1 MAGVGLRG
9 AVKEVA
15 RRASAVARLQAELTK
30 AELASTGKNAAI
42 GGGLAAGAAFLGVFV
57 FALLTTLFVVALAIP
72 LPLWLAVLIVLV
84 AYLIV
89 AAVLG
94 LLARNHFAQARG
106 PRLAAEQAKLT
117 AGALRV
123 DNERSLA
130 QAMTGTEAEVATSDG
145 GPFIEGGDASG

>member
-1 MAGVGLRG
+1 
-9 AVKEVA
+9 
-15 RRASAVARLQAELTK
+15 LTK